1 MSVFKW
7 MTINLNICRKYI
19 HQVLLNRILFW
30 VREIIYGILDVNYE
44 QLFIIR
50 VCLLFIIR
58 VCLVLG
64 YLFYKPV

>member
-7 MTINLNICRKYI
+7 MTINLNI
-19 HQVLLNRILFW
+19 FW